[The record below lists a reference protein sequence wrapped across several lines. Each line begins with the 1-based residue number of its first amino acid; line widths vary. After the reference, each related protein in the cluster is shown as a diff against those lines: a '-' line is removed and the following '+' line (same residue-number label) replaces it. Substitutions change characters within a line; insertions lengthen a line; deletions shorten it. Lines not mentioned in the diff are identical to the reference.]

1 MKSPRISPHRNR
13 AFTLIELMT
22 AIVVLAIVLVLLV
35 KFAGIAGDTWLGG
48 EKQVNNLS
56 KARAMLDLVARD
68 AQAGVFRDDL
78 PAFPPAI
85 TGTLAFYTQR
95 PGVPAVTGT
104 VRGVSLVTYALDPDQ
119 TKTTLKRGDMA
130 ILWDSPAQSITFSN
144 TNAFTS
150 SARGS
155 VTLRDTA
162 PGIVGFRVLFI
173 QADGTTSGT
182 YAGMSGTNP
191 VLAMG
196 VSLAVLDDRTLTRLN
211 TPAISAL
218 RQKFSAPTTWD
229 NQPARL
235 APGLTIFERY
245 VPLPKYYP

>member
-1 MKSPRISPHRNR
+1 
-13 AFTLIELMT
+13 MT

-35 KFAGIAGDTWLGG
+35 KFAGIAGETWLGG

-85 TGTLAFYTQR
+85 SGTLAFYTQR

-104 VRGVSLVTYALDPDQ
+104 GTVRGVSLVTYALDPDQ
-119 TKTTLKRGDMA
+119 GKTTLKRGDMA
-130 ILWDSPAQSITFSN
+130 ILWDSPAHSITFSN

-150 SARGS
+150 SASGS

-196 VSLAVLDDRTLTRLN
+196 VSLAVLDDRTLGRLN
-211 TPAISAL
+211 TPAISVL
-218 RQKFSAPTTWD
+218 RQKFADPATWD

-235 APGLTIFERY
+235 SPGLRIFERY

>member
-22 AIVVLAIVLVLLV
+22 SIVVLALVLVLLV

-95 PGVPAVTGT
+95 PGVPAVSGT

-144 TNAFTS
+144 TSAFTA
-150 SARGS
+150 SASGS

-182 YAGMSGTNP
+182 YAAMSGTNP

-196 VSLAVLDDRTLTRLN
+196 VSLAVLDDRTLTHLN
-211 TPAISAL
+211 TSAISTL
-218 RQKFSAPTTWD
+218 RQKFSDPATWD

-235 APGLTIFERY
+235 SPGLRIFERY
-245 VPLPKYYP
+245 VPLPKYYQ